1 MKRTPVEMSLN
12 DAAVTNE
19 GAVKTKTK
27 KKVEQKKVE
36 PKKVEPKK
44 VDVQKV
50 ESEKVESKKIKQK
63 SKTTHN
69 DNVQLKP
76 WQRKTKD
83 GRIVDTIV
91 FMSKEVE
98 YTPGMRHRYKFPSL
112 RDGLDR
118 VVTARY
124 PKGDKP
130 ENVNEITYMGYDLR
144 IEKYGANV
152 VVCKL
157 EKDGEVIANYVSLA
171 TVIDILQDLLNPDDK
186 CTISWGTIDQSI
198 KLKRG
203 LKSRIKRLTASDMPS
218 GRVKSYIENIAEGT
232 TEKNK
237 K

>member
-1 MKRTPVEMSLN
+1 MKRTPVEMFLN
-12 DAAVTNE
+12 EVAVTKE
-19 GAVKTKTK
+19 GAVKTKTE
-27 KKVEQKKVE
+27 KKVEQ
-36 PKKVEPKK
+36 KKVEPKK

-50 ESEKVESKKIKQK
+50 EFKKIEQK
-63 SKTTHN
+63 AQPKTTHN

-76 WQRKTKD
+76 WQRRTKD

-91 FMSKEVE
+91 FMGKEVE
-98 YTPGMRHRYKFPSL
+98 YAPGMRHRYKFPSL

-130 ENVNEITYMGYDLR
+130 NDVNEITYMGYKIRL
-144 IEKYGANV
+144 EKYGANA

-171 TVIDILQDLLNPDDK
+171 TVIDILQDLLNPDNK

-203 LKSRIKRLTASDMPS
+203 LKSRIKRLTADDMPA
-218 GRVKSYIENIAEGT
+218 GRVRSYIENTAEDT
-232 TEKNK
+232 AEKNK